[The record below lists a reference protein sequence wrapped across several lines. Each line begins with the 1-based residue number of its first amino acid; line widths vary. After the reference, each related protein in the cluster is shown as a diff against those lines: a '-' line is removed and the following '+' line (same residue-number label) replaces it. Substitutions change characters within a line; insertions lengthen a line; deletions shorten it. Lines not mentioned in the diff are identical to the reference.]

1 MTPFIII
8 AITAFVSFLSFSNRI
23 LFDRLKFNAYFVKNS
38 REWYRTLTYGFVHA
52 SWMHLLINM
61 FVLYSFGRV
70 VEQFFGFLFLEKA
83 QFYFVLMYI
92 SALAVSVLPDLQ
104 KHKEN
109 PTYNAVGASGAV
121 SAVVFASIL
130 FFPVG
135 EIYLF
140 FIPFGIPSFIF
151 GTVYL
156 IYSAFMAKKQS
167 DNIGHLAHF
176 TGAVFGFIFPILFK
190 PKLFVLFLE
199 QIFDY
204 F

>member
-1 MTPFIII
+1 MVTPFIIAISALVSII
-8 AITAFVSFLSFSNRI
+8 AFSNRI
-23 LFDRLKFNAYFVKNS
+23 LFDRLKFNAYFVTHSK
-38 REWYRTLTYGFVHA
+38 EWYRTLTYGLIHA
-52 SWMHLLINM
+52 NWMHLIINM
-61 FVLYSFGRV
+61 YVLYSFGNV
-70 VEQFFGFLFLEKA
+70 VEHFFGLLFFEKA
-83 QFYFVLMYI
+83 QFYFVLMYV
-92 SALAVSVLPDLQ
+92 SSLAISVLPDLQ

-151 GTVYL
+151 GAVYL
-156 IYSAFMAKKQS
+156 IYSVYMAKKES
-167 DNIGHLAHF
+167 DNIGHMAHF
-176 TGAVFGFIFPILFK
+176 SGAVFGFIFPILFK
-190 PKLFVLFLE
+190 PKLFILFFE
-199 QIFDY
+199 QILGY